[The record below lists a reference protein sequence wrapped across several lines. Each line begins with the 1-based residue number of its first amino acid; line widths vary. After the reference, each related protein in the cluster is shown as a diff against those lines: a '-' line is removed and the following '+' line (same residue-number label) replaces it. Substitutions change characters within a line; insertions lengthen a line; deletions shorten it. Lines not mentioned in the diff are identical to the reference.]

1 MKLLM
6 FQAKRFW
13 WKSFSKTLED
23 APDVDVEETVT
34 EAVVVFLHAEE
45 QDQAEGN
52 TPLTKVLKNVKW
64 QANKRGLKNVV
75 LHSFTHLSN
84 STASP
89 EYAQGFLEAAAER
102 LRGTGFRVW
111 LTPFGYFCEWEL
123 AVYGESLAKVFK
135 AL

>member
-6 FQAKRFW
+6 FQAKRFR

-52 TPLTKVLKNVKW
+52 PLLTKVLKNVKW
-64 QANKRGLKNVV
+64 LANKRGLKKEN
-75 LHSFTHLSN
+75 
-84 STASP
+84 
-89 EYAQGFLEAAAER
+89 
-102 LRGTGFRVW
+102 
-111 LTPFGYFCEWEL
+111 
-123 AVYGESLAKVFK
+123 AV
-135 AL
+135 